1 VGKKKSM
8 TQNKMNSVKISKE
21 LEYGSA
27 QKIIR
32 ILLGFLPS
40 NPELGTMELSR
51 QLGMNKS
58 TVSRL
63 IRVLEHYGFLE
74 QDKETRKYSLGRTAA
89 AIGVALDASQGD
101 RLISLAQPYLENLR
115 DKIKQSVCLE
125 VITNG
130 WAKSVAQA
138 IGPPPL
144 SVTFRDKMPVNV
156 SAGARAILAFSAP
169 EIVNSLIEDRE
180 LVARTPNTITDPE
193 ALKAQFK
200 EIRFQGVAFDEGDD
214 DVEIGAI
221 SAPIFNHKR
230 YPVASVTI
238 AFAFGRME
246 DEVKSVAILELKKTT
261 ALLSGCLYYSK
272 D

>member
-1 VGKKKSM
+1 
-8 TQNKMNSVKISKE
+8 
-21 LEYGSA
+21 
-27 QKIIR
+27 
-32 ILLGFLPS
+32 
-40 NPELGTMELSR
+40 
-51 QLGMNKS
+51 
-58 TVSRL
+58 
-63 IRVLEHYGFLE
+63 
-74 QDKETRKYSLGRTAA
+74 
-89 AIGVALDASQGD
+89 
-101 RLISLAQPYLENLR
+101 LENLR